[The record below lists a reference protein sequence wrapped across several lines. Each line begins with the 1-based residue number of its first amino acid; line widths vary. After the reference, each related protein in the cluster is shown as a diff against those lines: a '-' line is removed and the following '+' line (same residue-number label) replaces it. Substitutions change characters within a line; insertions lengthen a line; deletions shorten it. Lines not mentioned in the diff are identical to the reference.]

1 MTGNFQAIFLLVLV
15 PVVLTDTVKVSEP
28 CLEVD
33 GTIDK
38 RDTGP
43 RCRLSGI
50 CDEVDIIRRDRCG
63 SMEHMHRFQGMEQE
77 SPTQKLAQKPLLAEE
92 RDKRLSCTVDSSD
105 RVKWIQEAI
114 QWSWKG
120 YSKCSPGEDELQPVT
135 CSGQHWLNL
144 SLTAVDSLDTLLIA
158 GLTREFEEAFK
169 FVEDHMLFHNAGDCN
184 VFETTIRVLGG
195 LLATYF
201 ELESPKYFAQY
212 NDTRKKILEMA
223 VNVGSR
229 LYKAF
234 DSPSGF
240 PWSDVDLSSG
250 STKGSVAHSSL
261 SEMTTLGLEFTVL
274 SRVTNE
280 SKFEDASRHVHERL
294 QASFLEYGGLLP
306 QYFSPKD
313 GKAHGSYIMIGA
325 RTDSYY
331 EYLLKNWIMTGQND
345 TMLLENY
352 VASMQAVR
360 QRLLRRTT
368 PQSGDQDSRGLLY
381 VTEIMNSKTKA
392 KMDHLVCFLPGVL
405 ALGDMYGISTSLP
418 KPDNLSI
425 ENDHLWEGDLAIA
438 KDLERTCYEL
448 YRLSP
453 SGLAP
458 EIVHFLNDESGY
470 PGNHQE
476 DVGGG
481 HFFIKEADAHNLLR
495 PETVESMYILWKVT
509 GDPLYRDHAWQ
520 VFRAFQRWARVESI
534 EYCTEV
540 AWPSAGHDLSLEI
553 SSQVARKFLEDLKN
567 GYGSKEAHELAS
579 IFVRDLL
586 GNWRLENYL
595 AGAQAVEEMALISA
609 KITLRMLAKI
619 DQTYNI
625 DDLIAKINSSDW
637 LGEEEL
643 CRDFGTGHGYSCLE
657 SVKDLPPKRRN
668 KMESFWISETLKYFY
683 LIFSEPPDRC
693 LHPSCHKFQNGS
705 NVARYPLEE
714 FVLNTEAH
722 ALPIAGTHH
731 HSRIEMA
738 SFNPQMLD
746 PYNASIQHNELE
758 LEAVGNEYYKQ
769 EGEYPL
775 DNPETELDRSREAN
789 GESEIN
795 VDVGH
800 AEL

>member
-1 MTGNFQAIFLLVLV
+1 MMGFRASFLLALL
-15 PVVLTDTVKVSEP
+15 VLTDTVEVSEP
-28 CLEVD
+28 CLEVG
-33 GTIDK
+33 GTIEK

-50 CDEVDIIRRDRCG
+50 CDETDIKRRDRCR
-63 SMEHMHRFQGMEQE
+63 SMEHLHRVEGMEQE
-77 SPTQKLAQKPLLAEE
+77 CLTQKLAQKPFQAEE
-92 RDKRLSCTVDSSD
+92 RDKRLSCTVHSRD
-105 RVKWIQEAI
+105 RLEWIQEAI
-114 QWSWKG
+114 DWSWKG

-135 CSGQHWLNL
+135 CGGQHWLNL

-158 GLTREFEEAFK
+158 GLTKDFEEAFK
-169 FVEDHMLFHNAGDCN
+169 FVEDHMLFHDVGDCN
-184 VFETTIRVLGG
+184 LFETTIRVVGG
-195 LLATYF
+195 LLSTYF
-201 ELESPKYFAQY
+201 ELESPKYLAQY
-212 NDTRKKILEMA
+212 NETRNKILELA
-223 VNVGSR
+223 VDVGSR
-229 LYKAF
+229 LYHAF
-234 DSPSGF
+234 DSPSGL

-280 SKFEDASRHVHERL
+280 SKFEDASRRVHEIL
-294 QASFLEYGGLLP
+294 QTSFLEHDGLLP
-306 QYFSPKD
+306 QYFSPRD

-331 EYLLKNWIMTGQND
+331 EYLLKNWIMTGRSD
-345 TMLLENY
+345 TLLLDNY
-352 VASMQAVR
+352 VASMQAIR
-360 QRLLRRTT
+360 QRLLRRTA
-368 PQSGDQDSRGLLY
+368 PQSGDSRGLLY
-381 VTEIMNSKTKA
+381 VTEIMNGKAKA

-418 KPDNLSI
+418 KPDNASR
-425 ENDHLWEGDLAIA
+425 ENDHLWESDLAIA
-438 KDLERTCYEL
+438 KDLEKTCYEL

-470 PGNHQE
+470 PGIHQE

-481 HFFIKEADAHNLLR
+481 HFFIKDADAHNLLR

-520 VFRAFQRWARVESI
+520 VFRAFQRWARVESV

-553 SSQVARKFLEDLKN
+553 SSQVARKFLKCLKN
-567 GYGSKEAHELAS
+567 GYESKDAYESAS
-579 IFVRDLL
+579 LFARDLL
-586 GNWRLENYL
+586 GNWRLEKYL
-595 AGAQAVEEMALISA
+595 AGTHAVEEMSLMSA
-609 KITLRMLAKI
+609 KVTLRMLTKLAEA
-619 DQTYNI
+619 YSI
-625 DDLIAKINSSDW
+625 DDLIAQFNSSDW

-643 CRDFGTGHGYSCLE
+643 CRDLGTSHGYSCLE

-705 NVARYPLEE
+705 NLARYPLDK

-722 ALPIAGTHH
+722 ALPIAGTRHN
-731 HSRIEMA
+731 SRIKMA
-738 SFNPQMLD
+738 SFNRQMLD
-746 PYNASIQHNELE
+746 PYNVTERQNELGF
-758 LEAVGNEYYKQ
+758 EASGNENHKQ
-769 EGEYPL
+769 EAAFPI
-775 DNPETELDRSREAN
+775 DSIETEVDRRREIAV
-789 GESEIN
+789 ESVAK
-795 VDVGH
+795 VDEGH
-800 AEL
+800 VEL

>member
-1 MTGNFQAIFLLVLV
+1 MMLGIRAIFLLVLV
-15 PVVLTDTVKVSEP
+15 PIVLTYTVKVSEP
-28 CLEVD
+28 CLEVG
-33 GTIDK
+33 GTIDI

-50 CDEVDIIRRDRCG
+50 CDETDIRRRERCRLREPVYG
-63 SMEHMHRFQGMEQE
+63 VEGMIEE
-77 SPTQKLAQKPLLAEE
+77 GPIQKLAQKPLLAEE
-92 RDKRLSCTVDSSD
+92 RDKRLSCIVDSSN
-105 RVKWIQEAI
+105 RLKWVQEAI

-158 GLTREFEEAFK
+158 GLTTEFEEAFR
-169 FVEDHMLFHNAGDCN
+169 FVEDHMLFHSVGDCN
-184 VFETTIRVLGG
+184 LFETTIRVLGG
-195 LLATYF
+195 LLSTYF
-201 ELESPKYFAQY
+201 ELESPMYFAQY
-212 NDTRKKILEMA
+212 NDTRQKILEFA
-223 VNVGSR
+223 VDVGSR
-229 LYKAF
+229 LYNAF

-250 STKGSVAHSSL
+250 STKGSVAQSSL

-280 SKFEDASRHVHERL
+280 SKFEDASRRVHEIL
-294 QASFLEYGGLLP
+294 QASFSEYGGLLP
-306 QYFSPKD
+306 QYFSPRD

-331 EYLLKNWIMTGQND
+331 EYLLKNWIMTGQTD
-345 TMLLENY
+345 ALLLDNY
-352 VASMQAVR
+352 IASMQAIR
-360 QRLLRRTT
+360 ERLLRRTT

-381 VTEIMNSKTKA
+381 VAEILNSKSKS
-392 KMDHLVCFLPGVL
+392 KMDHLVCFLPGL
-405 ALGDMYGISTSLP
+405 FALGDMYGISTSLA
-418 KPDNLSI
+418 KPDNVSMEI
-425 ENDHLWEGDLAIA
+425 DHLWEGDLAIA
-438 KDLERTCYEL
+438 IELERTCYEL

-470 PGNHQE
+470 PGIHQE

-495 PETVESMYILWKVT
+495 PEAVESMYILWKVT
-509 GDPLYRDHAWQ
+509 GDPIYRDHAWQ

-553 SSQVARKFLEDLKN
+553 SSQVAKKYLEGLKN
-567 GYGSKEAHELAS
+567 GYGSKEAHESAS
-579 IFVRDLL
+579 LFARELLRD
-586 GNWRLENYL
+586 WRLENYL
-595 AGAQAVEEMALISA
+595 AGAHAVEEMALISA
-609 KITLRMLAKI
+609 KVTLKILVNLAN
-619 DQTYNI
+619 THNI
-625 DDLIAKINSSDW
+625 EDLIAQVNSSDW
-637 LGEEEL
+637 MVEKEL

-693 LHPSCHKFQNGS
+693 LHPSCSKFQNDS

-722 ALPIAGTHH
+722 ALPIAGTRR
-731 HSRIEMA
+731 HSRIKMA
-738 SFNPQMLD
+738 SFNRQMLD
-746 PYNASIQHNELE
+746 PYNVNVQLNELE
-758 LEAVGNEYYKQ
+758 ESGYDNHNQ
-769 EGEYPL
+769 EGEYSM
-775 DNPETELDRSREAN
+775 DNTEIEVDGDWKMT
-789 GESEIN
+789 GESEIK
-795 VDVGH
+795 VDEGH
-800 AEL
+800 LEL